1 MWFLS
6 ILGLGRS
13 VCGRAG
19 RGRPP
24 GLLPRHL
31 RPMLEQLEDRTLPS
45 SYTAASTA
53 DLIADINAAN
63 TAGGSNTIVLMAN
76 TTFDLTAVNN
86 TTNGANGLPVI
97 VNRDTLTISGQGG
110 DIIQR
115 DPAAPDFR
123 LFDVASAGSLTLENL
138 TLQNGRAV
146 GSGSSSEGGAIYNR
160 GTLDLNGVTVQ
171 DNLAFGGY
179 ASPSAGQDAAGGG
192 VWSSGTL
199 TLENGTTVQHN
210 QALGGYG
217 GSRNKPAGYPGGNA
231 FGGGVYVA
239 GGTANLTDATLYENG
254 VGGGEGGYG
263 YGGYIQAPYGFG
275 EGGGLCVAGGTV
287 SLCNDT
293 VTSNGVGGYLSSGGV
308 GGGLYIAGKATVYLD
323 SLTVTNAVNNNV
335 NLGFGPGRTDNI
347 DGSYTLRNC

>member
-1 MWFLS
+1 MWLS
-6 ILGLGRS
+6 SLRKRNRGGPSKGRD
-13 VCGRAG
+13 VRLA
-19 RGRPP
+19 
-24 GLLPRHL
+24 
-31 RPMLEQLEDRTLPS
+31 LEQLEDRLVPTN
-45 SYTAASTA
+45 YTAGNVTQ
-53 DLIADINAAN
+53 LITDINAAN
-63 TAGGSNTIVLMAN
+63 QAGGSNTIVLVAN
-76 TTFDLTAVNN
+76 TTFNLTAVNN
-86 TTNGANGLPVI
+86 STDGANGLPVI
-97 VNRDTLTISGQGG
+97 VKGDILTISGQGG

-179 ASPSAGQDAAGGG
+179 ADGNTTAGQDAAGGG

-199 TLENGTTVQHN
+199 TLENGTTVKNN

-217 GSRNKPAGYPGGNA
+217 GSRTKQEGYPGGNA

-254 VGGGEGGYG
+254 VGSGEGGEGTYG
-263 YGGYIQAPYGFG
+263 YSQAPYGFG
-275 EGGGLCVAGGTV
+275 EGGGLYVAGGTV

-323 SLTVTNAVNNNV
+323 SFTVINTLNNHDNSGTNGSTA
-335 NLGFGPGRTDNI
+335 NI
-347 DGSYTLRNC
+347 DGTYTLRNC